1 MLCACAATRG
11 ISLHVIVNIIK
22 FKRIIG
28 LNYLSFGEQRLV
40 FVNKNYTVDIACHAH
55 AQL

>member
-22 FKRIIG
+22 FKRILE
-28 LNYLSFGEQRLV
+28 LNYLSFGEQKLV
-40 FVNKNYTVDIACHAH
+40 FVNKNYTVDIACHA
-55 AQL
+55 QL